1 VTSRLVVL
9 VVDDDPRV
17 RAALVSMLDGTDGL
31 YVVAVD
37 ADQALRLSGAA
48 TLRAD
53 VALADL
59 PDDSEPSLRVVRR
72 LSAAMPV
79 VAVSMQGAT
88 RLPALRAGAAAF
100 VEKDGDAAAILRA
113 ISTARAASREEPD
126 R

>member
-1 VTSRLVVL
+1 MTSRLVVL

-17 RAALVSMLDGTDGL
+17 RAALVSMLHGTDGL

-37 ADQALRLSGAA
+37 TDQVLRLSGAA

-88 RLPALRAGAAAF
+88 RLPALQAGAAAF

-113 ISTARAASREEPD
+113 IAAARAASREESD